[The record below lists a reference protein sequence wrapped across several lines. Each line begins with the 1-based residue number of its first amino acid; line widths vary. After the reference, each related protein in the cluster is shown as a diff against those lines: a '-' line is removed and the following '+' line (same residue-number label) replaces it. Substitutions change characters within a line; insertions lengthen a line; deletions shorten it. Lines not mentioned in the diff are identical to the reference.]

1 LIWIITS
8 PERIHEE
15 ERIIAALL
23 SAGASRVLVRKPDWT
38 TEEYAALLDGINP
51 DYYDRLLIRDQPV
64 LAAEYGLAGVHWSG
78 AARAFYEAQLCDRN
92 NADSKKGSVT
102 EDAKIV
108 GKNGKLTYTNKSK
121 TLTKDHPAPDFTN
134 SVSFNS
140 ATPLTKEEGMDKD
153 TGNGTI
159 NVQPT
164 AEERSEKN
172 TAERNA
178 VIRPFAE
185 KIGSDNSSSPEKL
198 ISNSTG
204 IHTATE
210 ITYTSTRYS
219 TLLLSPVFDSIS
231 KTGYHGRAGG
241 MLTNKDHRPVLA
253 LGGVNH
259 TNIILLKQWQ
269 FDGAALLGA
278 IWKTPAK
285 AVENYYRIQQ
295 LWNKSDLT
303 S

>member
-1 LIWIITS
+1 MIWIITS
-8 PERIHEE
+8 PERLHEE
-15 ERIIAALL
+15 ELIIPALL

-64 LAAEYGLAGVHWSG
+64 LAAKYGLAGVHWSG
-78 AARAFYEAQLCDRN
+78 AARALYEVQLCDRDN
-92 NADSKKGSVT
+92 TDSKKGSVT
-102 EDAKIV
+102 EDVKNV
-108 GKNGKLTYTNKSK
+108 GKNGKLT
-121 TLTKDHPAPDFTN
+121 
-134 SVSFNS
+134 
-140 ATPLTKEEGMDKD
+140 EEGMEKD

-159 NVQPT
+159 NVQPI

-172 TAERNA
+172 TAERSA
-178 VIRPFAE
+178 GIKPFAE
-185 KIGSDNSSSPEKL
+185 KIGSDNSSPPEKL
-198 ISNSTG
+198 LSNSTG
-204 IHTATE
+204 IHSAAE
-210 ITYTSTRYS
+210 ITSTHKRYS
-219 TLLLSPVFDSIS
+219 TFLLSPVFDSIT
-231 KTGYHGRAGG
+231 KPGYHGRAGG

-253 LGGVNH
+253 LGGVDH

>member
-1 LIWIITS
+1 MIWIITS

-78 AARAFYEAQLCDRN
+78 AARAFYEVQLCDRN

-102 EDAKIV
+102 EDAKNV
-108 GKNGKLTYTNKSK
+108 RKNANSE
-121 TLTKDHPAPDFTN
+121 TLLAKG
-134 SVSFNS
+134 
-140 ATPLTKEEGMDKD
+140 EGM
-153 TGNGTI
+153 
-159 NVQPT
+159 
-164 AEERSEKN
+164 EKN
-172 TAERNA
+172 TGIGTIHVLSTAEKNAAERTA
-178 VIRPFAE
+178 ASMSLAE
-185 KIGSDNSSSPEKL
+185 KIGSDTPCNSSSLEKL

-204 IHTATE
+204 IHSAAE
-210 ITYTSTRYS
+210 ITSTNTRYS

-231 KTGYHGRAGG
+231 KPGYHGRTGG
-241 MLTNKDHRPVLA
+241 MLINKDHRPILA
-253 LGGVNH
+253 LGGVDH
-259 TNIILLKQWQ
+259 TTIILLKQWQ